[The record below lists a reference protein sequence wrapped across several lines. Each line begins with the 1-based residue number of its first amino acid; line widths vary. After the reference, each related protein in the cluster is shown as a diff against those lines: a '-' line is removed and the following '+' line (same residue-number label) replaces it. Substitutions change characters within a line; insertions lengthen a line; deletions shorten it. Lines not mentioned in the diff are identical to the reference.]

1 MICDTM
7 KPGTECVFMKK
18 SGCSYNGG
26 NCYPIVENCN
36 SCERIHEYP
45 QGKFCQAFAEPKTKW
60 LSNPCN
66 MATHVKREIKASGQ
80 KSIDPLKLSKKRA
93 AGKI

>member
-26 NCYPIVENCN
+26 NCYSIVEHCN
-36 SCERIHEYP
+36 GCERIQEYP
-45 QGKFCQAFAEPKTKW
+45 QGKFCRAFAEPKMKW

-66 MATHVKREIKASGQ
+66 MATHVKREIKSESQ

>member
-26 NCYPIVENCN
+26 NCYFIVENCN
-36 SCERIHEYP
+36 GCERIQEYS
-45 QGKFCQAFAEPKTKW
+45 QGKFCKAFAEPKMKW

-66 MATHVKREIKASGQ
+66 MATHVKREIKSESQ